1 MPRFEAIGIVVSDLA
16 RSVAFYRE
24 LGLDLPEGEG
34 HIETTLGGGI
44 RFMLDSEEV
53 VRSFDEGWEPPDKGH
68 RIAIA
73 FRCDSPAEVDSLHQK
88 LLGMGGTEHKAPFDA
103 FWGHRY
109 AQVEDPDGNVVDLF
123 ADLPES

>member
-1 MPRFEAIGIVVSDLA
+1 MTPRFEAIGIVVSDLA

-34 HIETTLGGGI
+34 HIETTLEGGL

-53 VRSFDEGWEPPDKGH
+53 VRSFDPEWQPPDKGH

-73 FRCDSPAEVDSLHQK
+73 FRCDSATDVDALYEK
-88 LLGMGGTEHKAPFDA
+88 LLGMGGSAHKAPFDA
-103 FWGHRY
+103 PWGHRY

-123 ADLPES
+123 ADLQT

>member
-1 MPRFEAIGIVVSDLA
+1 MPRFEALGIVVSDLA

-24 LGLDLPEGEG
+24 LGLDLPDGDG
-34 HIETTLGGGI
+34 HIETTVEGGL
-44 RFMLDSEEV
+44 RFMLDSEDV
-53 VRSFDEGWEPPDKGH
+53 VRSFDESWEPPDKGH

-73 FRCDSPAEVDSLHQK
+73 FRCDTPQEVDALYEK
-88 LLGMGGTEHKAPFDA
+88 LLGMGGSEHKTPFDA

-123 ADLPES
+123 AELER

>member
-1 MPRFEAIGIVVSDLA
+1 MSPRFEALGIVVSDLA

-24 LGLDLPEGEG
+24 LGLDLPEGDG
-34 HIETTLGGGI
+34 HIETTLDGGL

-53 VRSFDEGWEPPDKGH
+53 VRSFAPDWEPPDKGH

-73 FRCDSPAEVDSLHQK
+73 FRCDSPAEVDSLHEK
-88 LLGMGGTEHKAPFDA
+88 LVGMGGSSVKAPFDA

-109 AQVEDPDGNVVDLF
+109 AEVADPDGNVVDLF
-123 ADLPES
+123 ADLET